1 MQLSCC
7 HWINLCENSWR
18 QIYGEIHPFS
28 RKLLKEIRGC
38 LYYLVKYKMGK
49 SCRVN
54 ILTRLIPTCPPLI
67 FWGSWNM
74 AMPLWGS
81 RYLLCGRSL
90 LCKCP
95 CVQHFPLY
103 WVRLPCWL
111 FCWILFIHVG
121 SGPAGPLNQM
131 PNTFLL
137 IILNYIW
144 NRVFVKL
151 FSIAQYCVCVPVLL
165 ISLTMNWIQM
175 CLIVLVSSTLFERF
189 PLDSFVLKNIIYHF
203 TWWLPHCKC
212 DIFLFFFQSNIKFKK
227 W

>member
-67 FWGSWNM
+67 FWGSWHM

-81 RYLLCGRSL
+81 RYLLCGR
-90 LCKCP
+90 
-95 CVQHFPLY
+95 
-103 WVRLPCWL
+103 
-111 FCWILFIHVG
+111 
-121 SGPAGPLNQM
+121 
-131 PNTFLL
+131 
-137 IILNYIW
+137 
-144 NRVFVKL
+144 RVSFA
-151 FSIAQYCVCVPVLL
+151 S
-165 ISLTMNWIQM
+165 
-175 CLIVLVSSTLFERF
+175 VLVSSIFRCIGWDSLVDCFAELF
-189 PLDSFVLKNIIYHF
+189 SFMWAVVLQGHLIRCLIHF
-203 TWWLPHCKC
+203 YWLFWTTYGTVSLSNC
-212 DIFLFFFQSNIKFKK
+212 FL
-227 W
+227 